1 MLMYLNQCMYYSTEA
16 VWATAA
22 FILAALP
29 VGVYILRL
37 EVCLLGESWLAALDW
52 VMAAILVNGM
62 LTPFLQWNLTPGGRP
77 DLYALR
83 SASALLTSA
92 ALIGLCVHSLSRMQ
106 LLLCN
111 GLYVGISLNLASWSS
126 ALWLHLQPLG
136 LGGLL
141 LPDQW
146 LHALRTKPL
155 LQWLREYAAAPVTL
169 LQLRQVV
176 PLLIVPD
183 EHLET
188 ALEVLPAALR
198 HRLAQ
203 PPLAELPQPVREVMQ
218 PWEEGPGHLRVRQL
232 GLLVRI
238 PTPTPS
244 PPPPPPP
251 LFPPDP
257 QPRLLPRPRP
267 LHAPCP
273 CPLPPLPPSLQLDD
287 PRVLGYALRPA

>member
-52 VMAAILVNGM
+52 VMAAILVNGV
-62 LTPFLQWNLTPGGRP
+62 LAPFLQWNLTPGGRS

-92 ALIGLCVHSLSRMQ
+92 SLVGLCVHSLSRMQ
-106 LLLCN
+106 LVLCN
-111 GLYVGISLNLASWSS
+111 GLYAGVSLNLASWSS

-146 LHALRTKPL
+146 LLALRTKPL
-155 LQWLREYAAAPVTL
+155 LQWLREYAAASVM
-169 LQLRQVV
+169 LRQVRQV
-176 PLLIVPD
+176 MPLLIVPD

-188 ALEVLPAALR
+188 ALEVLPPALR

-203 PPLAELPQPVREVMQ
+203 PPLAELPQPLREVVQ
-218 PWEEGPGHLRVRQL
+218 P
-232 GLLVRI
+232 LV
-238 PTPTPS
+238 
-244 PPPPPPP
+244 
-251 LFPPDP
+251 
-257 QPRLLPRPRP
+257 QPEPEPEP
-267 LHAPCP
+267 EPEP
-273 CPLPPLPPSLQLDD
+273 
-287 PRVLGYALRPA
+287 

>member
-52 VMAAILVNGM
+52 VLAAILVNGP
-62 LTPFLQWNLTPGGRP
+62 LQLFLQWNLTPGGRA

-92 ALIGLCVHSLSRMQ
+92 SLVGLCVHSLSRMQ
-106 LLLCN
+106 LALCN

-155 LQWLREYAAAPVTL
+155 LQWLREYTAAPVTL
-169 LQLRQVV
+169 LQLRRMF

-203 PPLAELPQPVREVMQ
+203 PPLAELPTPLREVMQ
-218 PWEEGPGHLRVRQL
+218 PWEHGPGYLRVRQL
-232 GLLVRI
+232 ELLVRTPTLI
-238 PTPTPS
+238 PSPPPHPHPLPPPPPTPTPTPTPV
-244 PPPPPPP
+244 PPPCPA
-251 LFPPDP
+251 
-257 QPRLLPRPRP
+257 LPRP
-267 LHAPCP
+267 
-273 CPLPPLPPSLQLDD
+273 LPPASAT
-287 PRVLGYALRPA
+287 R